1 MPCSYYSPGE
11 EASIRAQKAS
21 ERANKYKKDLDRLG
35 LEADKLREIVIEYL
49 DGKTP
54 EIPKE
59 LQASI
64 RRAQTKHRKVDLARL
79 EIVFTEKK
87 DADKLEAVWEADP
100 KKPLEPQLGFDPD
113 EF

>member
-35 LEADKLREIVIEYL
+35 LEADKL
-49 DGKTP
+49 
-54 EIPKE
+54 
-59 LQASI
+59 
-64 RRAQTKHRKVDLARL
+64 
-79 EIVFTEKK
+79 
-87 DADKLEAVWEADP
+87 EAVWEADP
-100 KKPLEPQLGFDPD
+100 KKTLEPQLGFDPD